1 MKRIRIVLAD
11 DHVIVLDG
19 LEQLFRLEPEFEVV
33 ARSTTAEAAVKA
45 VQEHRP
51 DVLVLDLVMP
61 GHDGMWVLREL
72 SELNLPTRT
81 VLLTAHVEENRL
93 VEAIRL
99 GVWGVVLKEMAPR
112 MLMEC
117 VRKVFAGEKWLEQ
130 QSVTRA
136 IERMQKRESEIDR
149 LTRLLTPRELEI
161 VRLASEGLRN
171 KEIGE
176 RLSITEGTVKIHL
189 HNIYEK
195 LGVTGRSQLILYATK
210 HGLT

>member
-1 MKRIRIVLAD
+1 MKRVRIVLAD

-19 LEQLFRLEPEFEVV
+19 LEQLFRLEPELEVV

-99 GVWGVVLKEMAPR
+99 GVWGIVLKEMAPR

-117 VRKVFAGEKWLEQ
+117 VRKVHAGEKWLEQ

-136 IERMQKRESEIDR
+136 MERMQKRESEIDR

-210 HGLT
+210 HGLA

>member
-1 MKRIRIVLAD
+1 MKRIRVVLAD

-45 VQEHRP
+45 LQEHRP
-51 DVLVLDLVMP
+51 DILVLDLVMP

-99 GVWGVVLKEMAPR
+99 GVWGIVLKEMAPR
-112 MLMEC
+112 VLMEC
-117 VRKVFAGEKWLEQ
+117 VRKVHAGEKWLEQ

-136 IERMQKRESEIDR
+136 MERMQKRESEIDR

-210 HGLT
+210 QGLT

>member
-1 MKRIRIVLAD
+1 MKRIRVVLAD

-33 ARSTTAEAAVKA
+33 ARSTTAEAALKA

-51 DVLVLDLVMP
+51 DILVLDLVMP

-81 VLLTAHVEENRL
+81 LLLTAHVEENRL

-99 GVWGVVLKEMAPR
+99 GVWGIVLKEMAPR

-117 VRKVFAGEKWLEQ
+117 VRKVHAGEKWLEQ

-136 IERMQKRESEIDR
+136 MERMQKRESEIDR
-149 LTRLLTPRELEI
+149 LTRLLTPREFEI

>member
-11 DHVIVLDG
+11 DHAIVLDG

-33 ARSTTAEAAVKA
+33 ARSTTAETAVKA

-51 DVLVLDLVMP
+51 DILVLDLVMP
-61 GHDGMWVLREL
+61 GHDGIWVLREL

-117 VRKVFAGEKWLEQ
+117 VRKVHAGEKWLEQ
-130 QSVTRA
+130 QSVARA
-136 IERMQKRESEIDR
+136 MERMQKRESEIDR

-195 LGVTGRSQLILYATK
+195 LGVTGRSQLILYATR